1 LNIHMEQNRS
11 HIDQSNSQPFTIG
24 SIQTDIQGYI
34 ETLHKQIGELTGTVT
49 QLRQEVT
56 DLKLILLDREE
67 GLGSD

>member
-1 LNIHMEQNRS
+1 MHTEQNRS
-11 HIDQSNSQPFTIG
+11 HIDQSNSQPFTLG
-24 SIQTDIQGYI
+24 SIQTDIQSYI

-56 DLKLILLDREE
+56 DLKLILLDREK